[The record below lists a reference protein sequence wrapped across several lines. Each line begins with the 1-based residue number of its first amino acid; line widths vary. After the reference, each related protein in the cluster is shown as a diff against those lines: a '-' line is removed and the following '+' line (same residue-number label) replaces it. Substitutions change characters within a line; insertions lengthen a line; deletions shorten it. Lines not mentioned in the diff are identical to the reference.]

1 MSPLSLR
8 RYRAER
14 LLREE
19 FEGLRVKVLATVRRR
34 LATRG
39 VTLDSGDLEACYA
52 QAWQG
57 LYGAVLAGQEI
68 ANPTGWLVLVTF
80 RRAIEDHRSSH
91 LERRAVDVEAD
102 EQGSEP
108 DLASQMDDHRRL
120 RQVFEALR
128 ERLSEREC
136 QAASLCYLQGLSR
149 SEAAATMG
157 ISETRM
163 RKLMEGDGSARP
175 GVAGKV
181 GELLSIIRT
190 EGWCEE
196 RSSLMRGFAFG
207 ILDPEG
213 ERYQLALIHQRECP
227 ACRAYVASLR
237 GLAAILP
244 PLFLRG
250 GLSATVAGAGA
261 SAGIGTGAISA
272 GGTAGVGGASGGW
285 LLGGSLTVKL
295 AGCLAMLGISAGC
308 LALATAQ
315 KHDPHGGRTPVAI
328 AGGPSAVIDDTRF
341 LPLSSISVIGKPITL
356 RASPKA
362 PRRVV
367 HPRSATDRKRAGS
380 SKLHSPH
387 GPLGTLLAAEAEF
400 GPEHPHSVSELVR
413 PETVAPPSP
422 RAPASAPTSRPT
434 GNSQESTASH
444 PGGEFGFESEGK

>member
-14 LLREE
+14 LLRQE
-19 FEGLRVKVLATVRRR
+19 FEGLRAKVLATVRRR

-39 VTLDSGDLEACYA
+39 VMLDSGDLEACYA

-57 LYGAVLAGQEI
+57 LYAAVLDGQEI

-80 RRAIEDHRSSH
+80 RRAIEDHRSRH

-102 EQGSEP
+102 EQGREP

-136 QAASLCYLQGLSR
+136 LAASLCYLQGLSR
-149 SEAAATMG
+149 AEAAANMG

-163 RKLMEGDGSARP
+163 RKLMEGDGSGRP
-175 GVAGKV
+175 GVSAKM

-190 EGWCEE
+190 GGWCEE

-244 PLFLRG
+244 PVFLRG
-250 GLSATVAGAGA
+250 SIGAGVAGAGA
-261 SAGIGTGAISA
+261 GASTGALSA
-272 GGTAGVGGASGGW
+272 GGAAGVGGASGGW
-285 LLGGSLTVKL
+285 MLAGGGLGVKL
-295 AGCLAMLGISAGC
+295 AGCLAVFGISAGC
-308 LALATAQ
+308 LALVTSQ
-315 KHDPHGGRTPVAI
+315 KHDAHHRRAPVGLVVTAR
-328 AGGPSAVIDDTRF
+328 PVDDTVF
-341 LPLSSISVIGKPITL
+341 SPLTSTTPIRRLITFSDPL
-356 RASPKA
+356 RAHRQRARSTSHQTPLAKVTRA
-362 PRRVV
+362 R
-367 HPRSATDRKRAGS
+367 PRSD
-380 SKLHSPH
+380 
-387 GPLGTLLAAEAEF
+387 TLLAAEAEF
-400 GPEHPHSVSELVR
+400 GPEHPHSVAEI
-413 PETVAPPSP
+413 TQQPP
-422 RAPASAPTSRPT
+422 APAPKPALPAPKTGGSR
-434 GNSQESTASH
+434 ESPLSH
-444 PGGEFGFESEGK
+444 SGGEFGFESRGR

>member
-19 FEGLRVKVLATVRRR
+19 FEGLRAKVLATVRRR
-34 LATRG
+34 LTTRG
-39 VTLDSGDLEACYA
+39 VALDSADLEACYA
-52 QAWQG
+52 QAWHG
-57 LYGAVLAGQEI
+57 LYAAVLDGQEI

-102 EQGSEP
+102 EQGLEP

-149 SEAAATMG
+149 AEAAENMG
-157 ISETRM
+157 ISEKRM
-163 RKLMEGDGSARP
+163 RKLMEGDGAGRP
-175 GVAGKV
+175 GVAAKM

-190 EGWCEE
+190 GGWCEE

-244 PLFLRG
+244 PVFLRG
-250 GLSATVAGAGA
+250 GIGAGVAGAGA
-261 SAGIGTGAISA
+261 GVGTGVLTA
-272 GGTAGVGGASGGW
+272 GGSAGVGGASGGW
-285 LLGGSLTVKL
+285 MLAGGSLGVKL
-295 AGCLAMLGISAGC
+295 AGCLAALGIGAGC

-315 KHDPHGGRTPVAI
+315 KHDVSHRRVQASLAEGARPV
-328 AGGPSAVIDDTRF
+328 VDDTVF
-341 LPLSSISVIGKPITL
+341 MPLSSTMPLRKFDAFSHLSRAHAARRPPTDIELRRANISK
-356 RASPKA
+356 
-362 PRRVV
+362 
-367 HPRSATDRKRAGS
+367 RSASYVPSDA
-380 SKLHSPH
+380 
-387 GPLGTLLAAEAEF
+387 LLAAEAEF
-400 GPEHPHSVSELVR
+400 GPEHPHSVSELTSPTPASR
-413 PETVAPPSP
+413 PVT
-422 RAPASAPTSRPT
+422 SAPTTHETSRP
-434 GNSQESTASH
+434 QESQAARSE
-444 PGGEFGFESEGK
+444 GEFGFESRGG